1 MNKLRIAIVIG
12 ICAASLWPAD
22 SDLTNRGREIYE
34 KRCGGCHG
42 LDNAKVGPPLRSV
55 VGRRA
60 AADPSFPYSD
70 GLKKAGLVW
79 DEATLDRWLT
89 DPEALVA
96 DNDMGFRL
104 SRADERSAIIAYL
117 KPLPAKQGQR

>member
-1 MNKLRIAIVIG
+1 MNKLRIAVLIG
-12 ICAASLWPAD
+12 VWAATLWPAE
-22 SDLTNRGREIYE
+22 SDLTNRGRELYE

-42 LDNAKVGPPLRSV
+42 LDGTKVGPPLRSIF
-55 VGRRA
+55 GRRA
-60 AADPSFPYSD
+60 GADRSFPYSD

-89 DPEALVA
+89 DPEAVVS

-104 SRADERSAIIAYL
+104 SRAEERSAVIAYL
-117 KPLPAKQGQR
+117 KQLPAKQGQQ

>member
-1 MNKLRIAIVIG
+1 MNKLRIAVLIG
-12 ICAASLWPAD
+12 FWTASLWPAE
-22 SDLTNRGREIYE
+22 SDLTNRGRELYE

-42 LDNAKVGPPLRSV
+42 LDGAKVGPPLRKIF
-55 VGRRA
+55 GRRA
-60 AADPSFPYSD
+60 GADLSFPYSD

-89 DPEALVA
+89 DPEAVVS

-104 SRADERSAIIAYL
+104 SRAEERSAVIAYL
-117 KPLPAKQGQR
+117 KQLPAKQGQQ